1 MNETKVH
8 GYRHKTTEEL
18 VKAIDECTSLS
29 QLFALIQH
37 EHITIQML
45 TRPGASNLAPKIL
58 SPKEITGNRDTPFE
72 RLRKQVRESVLEDE
86 RRLKQSMTIHLSFK
100 VPQIVR
106 SFFKRSILI
115 LVTRNE

>member
-37 EHITIQML
+37 ERITIQML

-58 SPKEITGNRDTPFE
+58 SPKEITGNRDTPLKDCENRFVNLC
-72 RLRKQVRESVLEDE
+72 LRTKEGLNRAS
-86 RRLKQSMTIHLSFK
+86 
-100 VPQIVR
+100 
-106 SFFKRSILI
+106 
-115 LVTRNE
+115 

>member
-1 MNETKVH
+1 MKETKVH

-45 TRPGASNLAPKIL
+45 TRPCASNLAPKIL

-72 RLRKQVRESVLEDE
+72 RLQRQVRESVLEDE
-86 RRLKQSMTIHLSFK
+86 RRLKQSK
-100 VPQIVR
+100 
-106 SFFKRSILI
+106 LI
-115 LVTRNE
+115 AECERISKLNKNDKIK

>member
-58 SPKEITGNRDTPFE
+58 SPKEITGNRDTPLKDCENRFVNLY
-72 RLRKQVRESVLEDE
+72 LRTKEGLNRAS
-86 RRLKQSMTIHLSFK
+86 
-100 VPQIVR
+100 
-106 SFFKRSILI
+106 
-115 LVTRNE
+115 

>member
-72 RLRKQVRESVLEDE
+72 RLRKQVRESVIEDE
-86 RRLKQSMTIHLSFK
+86 RRLKQSKLIAECERLSK
-100 VPQIVR
+100 LNKNDKI
-106 SFFKRSILI
+106 K
-115 LVTRNE
+115 

>member
-86 RRLKQSMTIHLSFK
+86 SCLLYTSPSPRD
-100 VPQIVR
+100 
-106 SFFKRSILI
+106 
-115 LVTRNE
+115 

>member
-18 VKAIDECTSLS
+18 V
-29 QLFALIQH
+29 
-37 EHITIQML
+37 
-45 TRPGASNLAPKIL
+45 NAPKIL

-86 RRLKQSMTIHLSFK
+86 RRLKQSKLIAECERLSRLNK
-100 VPQIVR
+100 NDKI
-106 SFFKRSILI
+106 K
-115 LVTRNE
+115 

>member
-72 RLRKQVRESVLEDE
+72 RLRKQVLEDE
-86 RRLKQSMTIHLSFK
+86 RRLKQSKLIAECERLSRLNK
-100 VPQIVR
+100 NDKI
-106 SFFKRSILI
+106 K
-115 LVTRNE
+115 

>member
-1 MNETKVH
+1 MLKIERFAKI
-8 GYRHKTTEEL
+8 EAEL
-18 VKAIDECTSLS
+18 KQKGSLDIPSLS

-86 RRLKQSMTIHLSFK
+86 RRLKQSKLIAECERLSRLNK
-100 VPQIVR
+100 NDKI
-106 SFFKRSILI
+106 K
-115 LVTRNE
+115 

>member
-18 VKAIDECTSLS
+18 VRAIDECTSLS

-58 SPKEITGNRDTPFE
+58 SPKEITGNRDTPF
-72 RLRKQVRESVLEDE
+72 RESVLEDE
-86 RRLKQSMTIHLSFK
+86 RRLKQSKLIAECERLSRLNK
-100 VPQIVR
+100 NDKI
-106 SFFKRSILI
+106 K
-115 LVTRNE
+115 

>member
-1 MNETKVH
+1 MKQRCTDTVTKQRKNSSRQLTNVP
-8 GYRHKTTEEL
+8 
-18 VKAIDECTSLS
+18 LS

-86 RRLKQSMTIHLSFK
+86 RRLKQSKLIAECECLSK
-100 VPQIVR
+100 LNKNDKI
-106 SFFKRSILI
+106 K
-115 LVTRNE
+115 

>member
-72 RLRKQVRESVLEDE
+72 RLRKQVRESVLEEQTMD
-86 RRLKQSMTIHLSFK
+86 RR
-100 VPQIVR
+100 R
-106 SFFKRSILI
+106 
-115 LVTRNE
+115 TRTTMATKTQQTNAIR